1 VARSGIKKKTV
12 SEEENTV
19 TVSTVQDFFSEEYGW
34 IGAHREYE
42 VRAAV
47 AEMWIADGRALP
59 AEKKK

>member
-1 VARSGIKKKTV
+1 MP
-12 SEEENTV
+12 EEDTV
-19 TVSTVQDFFSEEYGW
+19 TISTVQDFFSEEYGW

-59 AEKKK
+59 AEKKSP